1 MSPLVKHFVI
11 LFLFSQID
19 IITNKLSFASLLSR
33 LSVYCLLSSTFLL
46 FSCSFYAYGNK
57 DERDVSS
64 KQDSL
69 LIGDSTPNDPVSKAL
84 SSKVCQFYNS
94 CSCFC

>member
-33 LSVYCLLSSTFLL
+33 LSVYCLLL
-46 FSCSFYAYGNK
+46 FFCSLAAFMLMEIKMSGMSAQN
-57 DERDVSS
+57 RTV
-64 KQDSL
+64 
-69 LIGDSTPNDPVSKAL
+69 
-84 SSKVCQFYNS
+84 F
-94 CSCFC
+94 